1 MLLRLIDDV
10 NKALDAECYF
20 SALSLVLTFPDICGK
35 AEYPQEKSTAKR
47 YKDWYDEHIG
57 KYEQC
62 PCEHC
67 QNTPMP
73 YLSGEVVYSLRNS
86 LLHQGTPNIDPLKIK
101 NNNNKIDRF
110 EIVIESKKTFDIY
123 GDASG
128 IINGSVRTYRVN
140 VRRLCLIFC
149 STVTVYYEENKDKF
163 NFFNFSIIDWDSE
176 IEKMKKLKLY

>member
-1 MLLRLIDDV
+1 MMLRLIDDV
-10 NKALDAECYF
+10 NKALEAGSYL

-47 YKDWYDEHIG
+47 YKKWYDEYIG

-86 LLHQGTPNIDPLKIK
+86 LLHQGTPNIDPLKIIIDT
-101 NNNNKIDRF
+101 NKIDCF
-110 EIVIESKKTFDIY
+110 ELVIETKKTFDIY
-123 GDASG
+123 TDASG
-128 IINGSVRTYRVN
+128 ILNGSVRTYRVN
-140 VRRLCLIFC
+140 VRRLCLIF
-149 STVTVYYEENKDKF
+149 SNSVRVYYEENKNKF
-163 NFFNFSIIDWDSE
+163 NFFKFTIIEWDNE
-176 IEKMKKLKLY
+176 VENMKNYNK